1 MSTQLSVEELRVE
14 LKNGKRPQ
22 MIDVRT
28 PSEFAGGHI
37 PCATNIPMDQF
48 EARKKDLRL
57 EDGVVL
63 ICKGGTRAQIVA
75 GWMNDQ
81 PKVQV
86 LAGGTDAWI
95 KSGQEVV
102 TSARTR
108 WSLERQVRLV
118 AGLLVLVGT
127 LLAASGVHG
136 GIWLA
141 MFIGAGLTFA
151 GATDICGMGILLAK
165 MPWNQARAAGGGTT
179 SNPYCG

>member
-48 EARKKDLRL
+48 EARKKDLQL
-57 EDGVVL
+57 ADGVVL

-86 LAGGTDAWI
+86 LTGGTDAWI
-95 KSGQEVV
+95 
-102 TSARTR
+102 
-108 WSLERQVRLV
+108 
-118 AGLLVLVGT
+118 
-127 LLAASGVHG
+127 
-136 GIWLA
+136 
-141 MFIGAGLTFA
+141 
-151 GATDICGMGILLAK
+151 
-165 MPWNQARAAGGGTT
+165 
-179 SNPYCG
+179 